1 MSKNATKNLD
11 KVCQKREGA
20 SLAVVLMCLAN
31 LMLNAYIFSLIPI
44 IYMQWGAETT
54 IFSVLAFAMGLFVI
68 GPFNSWFVE
77 TFPRKTV
84 CLKSIFLLAFPF
96 LLFLYIVDSFWMILF
111 LGIQGIGFA
120 TAQNALCNTLIN
132 DLQVS
137 RNRTRGDN
145 LLNKFGHLGL
155 PFGWLLGFY
164 LPMLSKQFCAIPLF
178 SFAVS
183 ASPVIIAFLAVVF
196 IRVPLKAP
204 IHAKVF
210 SSDRFLRLS
219 AWPLF
224 LLTVLAAAIEGLF
237 VGYSLSWNPE
247 IIAANALYLGGGFLI
262 SLLLQKVVFA
272 DADTRA
278 EFVSGVVFL
287 LGALLLFLHP
297 LDIVHSASFLLF
309 GIGTGLLSAR
319 LLIYFLKLSGHCQRG
334 TSQNTHFLGWRLG
347 FAIGIIAGISINN
360 NSIIYI
366 SLFLLAILFAI
377 YLILIHP
384 WFEKN
389 KDRDFK
395 FNGH

>member
-1 MSKNATKNLD
+1 MSKNVTNELE
-11 KVCQKREGA
+11 KVYQKREGA

-31 LMLNAYIFSLIPI
+31 LMLNAYVYSLIPI
-44 IYMQWGAETT
+44 IYMQWGVKTT
-54 IFSVLAFAMGLFVI
+54 IFSISTFTIGLFLI
-68 GPFNSWFVE
+68 GPLNSWFVE
-77 TFPRKTV
+77 AFPRKAV
-84 CLKSIFLLAFPF
+84 CLKSIFLLLLPSF
-96 LLFLYIVDSFWMILF
+96 LCLYAVDSSWVILV
-111 LGIQGIGFA
+111 LGVQGFCFA

-155 PFGWLLGFY
+155 PLGWLLGFY
-164 LPMLSKQFCAIPLF
+164 LPIFSKHFSTIPIF

-183 ASPVIIAFLAVVF
+183 ASPIMIAFLAVIL

-204 IHAKVF
+204 IHVRVF
-210 SSDRFLRLS
+210 SSDRFLRFS

-224 LLTVLAAAIEGLF
+224 LLTVLAATIEG
-237 VGYSLSWNPE
+237 VYIGCGLSWNPE
-247 IIAANALYLGGGFLI
+247 MVAANALYLGGGFLI

-278 EFVSGVVFL
+278 EFVSGVIFI

-297 LDIVHSASFLLF
+297 LAIVHSASFLLF

-319 LLIYFLKLSGHCQRG
+319 LLMYFLKLSGHCQRG

-347 FAIGIIAGISINN
+347 FAVGVVAGITINN

-366 SLFLLAILFAI
+366 SFVLLAILFAI

-395 FNGH
+395 FKGY

>member
-1 MSKNATKNLD
+1 
-11 KVCQKREGA
+11 
-20 SLAVVLMCLAN
+20 
-31 LMLNAYIFSLIPI
+31 
-44 IYMQWGAETT
+44 
-54 IFSVLAFAMGLFVI
+54 
-68 GPFNSWFVE
+68 
-77 TFPRKTV
+77 
-84 CLKSIFLLAFPF
+84 
-96 LLFLYIVDSFWMILF
+96 MIL
-111 LGIQGIGFA
+111 
-120 TAQNALCNTLIN
+120 
-132 DLQVS
+132 
-137 RNRTRGDN
+137 
-145 LLNKFGHLGL
+145 
-155 PFGWLLGFY
+155 
-164 LPMLSKQFCAIPLF
+164 
-178 SFAVS
+178 
-183 ASPVIIAFLAVVF
+183 

-309 GIGTGLLSAR
+309 GIGIGLLSAR

-347 FAIGIIAGISINN
+347 FAIGIIVGISINN